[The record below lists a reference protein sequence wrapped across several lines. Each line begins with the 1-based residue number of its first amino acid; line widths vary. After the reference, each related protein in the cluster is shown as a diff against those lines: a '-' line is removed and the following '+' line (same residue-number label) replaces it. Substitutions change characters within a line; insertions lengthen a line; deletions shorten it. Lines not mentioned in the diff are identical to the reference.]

1 MVLTYLFSV
10 ILCLTLSTYNFR
22 LGLGTCS
29 FSLNGSQI
37 IESLRGEHLFFFGL
51 FLGGHSKFYFI
62 LFWFP
67 LYFEELNWEL

>member
-37 IESLRGEHLFFFGL
+37 IESLRGEHLFLFF
-51 FLGGHSKFYFI
+51 FWVIFGGAFKILLYFI
-62 LFWFP
+62 LVSII
-67 LYFEELNWEL
+67 L

>member
-51 FLGGHSKFYFI
+51 FLGGIQNFVLFYFGFHYT
-62 LFWFP
+62 LR
-67 LYFEELNWEL
+67 N

>member
-37 IESLRGEHLFFFGL
+37 IESLRGEHLFFVF
-51 FLGGHSKFYFI
+51 FLGYFWGGIQNFTLFYFGFHYT
-62 LFWFP
+62 LR
-67 LYFEELNWEL
+67 N